1 MKKSL
6 LLLFFGLLLSVSVVN
21 AQKYI
26 TKSGFIRFYS
36 HASLENIEATNK
48 QVNSALDIT
57 TGDFIF
63 KVLMKSFEFEKALM
77 QEHFN
82 ENYVESDKF
91 PNASF
96 KGKVLNM
103 KEINFTKN
111 GTYTATIE
119 GDLTIHGVTKKVQE
133 KGTFDVKD
141 GKIVGQA
148 KFNISLKEY
157 NVIIPKTVVNNISD
171 MIEITVDVSLEKLN
185 Q

>member
-1 MKKSL
+1 MKKLQFIL
-6 LLLFFGLLLSVSVVN
+6 LTGLILSGTLVN

-26 TKSGFIRFYS
+26 TKTGFIRFYS
-36 HASLENIEATNK
+36 HAAIENIEANNK
-48 QVNSALDIT
+48 QVNCALDIS
-57 TGDFIF
+57 TGDFVF

-82 ENYVESDKF
+82 DDYVESDKI

-96 KGKVLNM
+96 KGKVTNF
-103 KEINFTKN
+103 KDINFTKN
-111 GTYTATIE
+111 GTYQATID
-119 GDLTIHGVTKKVQE
+119 GDLTIHGITKKIQE
-133 KGTFDVKD
+133 KGTFEVTA

-185 Q
+185 

>member
-1 MKKSL
+1 MKIL
-6 LLLFFGLLLSVSVVN
+6 QFLILTGLLFSATFTH

-26 TKSGFIRFYS
+26 TKAGFIQFYS
-36 HASLENIEATNK
+36 HASLENIQAANK
-48 QVNSALDIT
+48 QVNSAIDIS
-57 TGDFIF
+57 TGEFVF

-96 KGKVLNM
+96 KGKVMNM

-111 GTYTATIE
+111 GSYQAIIE

-133 KGTFDVKD
+133 KGTFDVRD
-141 GKIVGQA
+141 GKIIGQA

-157 NVIIPKTVVNNISD
+157 NIMIPKTVVNNISD
-171 MIEITVDVSLEKLN
+171 MIEITIDVSLEKLK
-185 Q
+185 

>member
-1 MKKSL
+1 MKKL
-6 LLLFFGLLLSVSVVN
+6 QFIILTGLLLSASFVN

-36 HASLENIEATNK
+36 HASIENMEANNK
-48 QVNSALDIT
+48 QVNCALDIT
-57 TGDFIF
+57 TGDLVF

-82 ENYVESDKF
+82 DDYVESDKF

-103 KEINFTKN
+103 KDINFTKN
-111 GTYTATIE
+111 GTYQATIE
-119 GDLTIHGVTKKVQE
+119 GDLTIHGITKKVQE
-133 KGTFDVKD
+133 KGTFEVKD
-141 GKIVGQA
+141 GKIIGQA

-171 MIEITVDVSLEKLN
+171 MIEITVDVSLEKLK
-185 Q
+185 

>member
-1 MKKSL
+1 MKKLQFIL
-6 LLLFFGLLLSVSVVN
+6 LTGLIFTATLVN

-26 TKSGFIRFYS
+26 TKTGFIRFFS
-36 HASLENIEATNK
+36 QASLEKIEANNK
-48 QVNSALDIT
+48 QVNCALDIT

-96 KGKVLNM
+96 KGKVTNL
-103 KEINFTKN
+103 KDVNFNKN
-111 GTYTATIE
+111 GTYQATID

-141 GKIVGQA
+141 GKIIGQS

-185 Q
+185 